1 MQKQEENN
9 ILKVFVKINQVWK
22 KGEAIST
29 DDKTFKVKT
38 ADNLTF
44 EIEKNSKY
52 LEVQKS
58 PEQKFA
64 IGEAKERLEGAYIS
78 FDKLEPNVQDTIV
91 KGREYLISTAQPK
104 DGVLQESVR
113 MVQLVYSPTS
123 GSRMDVQIKRKE
135 PVKLVDA
142 KAYQHQFTKEEYHS
156 MVTDRKNV
164 VFTGTALNGET
175 FQKLAYY
182 EPKLNDIRT
191 KPAVSAN
198 MYALGQQLTQAE
210 AETMNKGEEVKITIQ
225 KTKKGPLTY
234 MVSWSPKTETFK
246 YKSMEKAKAHEV
258 GTKELKTVGD
268 LKKKPQPSA
277 SISL

>member
-22 KGEAIST
+22 KGEAISA

-38 ADNLTF
+38 ADKLTF
-44 EIEKNSKY
+44 EIKKNSKY
-52 LEVQKS
+52 LELQKS

-78 FDKLEPNVQDTIV
+78 FDKLESNVQDTIV

-142 KAYQHQFTKEEYHS
+142 KAYQHQFTKEEYDT

-198 MYALGQQLTQAE
+198 MYALGQQLTKAE
-210 AETMNKGEEVKITIQ
+210 AETMNKGEEIKITIE

-246 YKSMEKAKAHEV
+246 YKSMEKAKANEV

-268 LKKKPQPSA
+268 LKKKQQPKA